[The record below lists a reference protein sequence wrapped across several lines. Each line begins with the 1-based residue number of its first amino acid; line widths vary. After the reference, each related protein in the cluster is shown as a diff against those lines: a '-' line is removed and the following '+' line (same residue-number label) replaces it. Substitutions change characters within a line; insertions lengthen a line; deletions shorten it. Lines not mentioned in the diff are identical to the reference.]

1 VLHTVM
7 RSVEF
12 EEKLAYTL
20 LAYQAAM
27 KLPPRF
33 TNLPRGPRATVMLR
47 CSQEESRRIRTAAAS
62 GVHGAFQMLIIGAV
76 PLSAEMFAKS
86 SMSGCRRKFLPRIFS
101 VSRCSICSA
110 FLNPWGISP
119 AGTPTVSLG
128 IWVAPSRAGD
138 AASVPCIWLSRS
150 RKAQPSCPDARFTAI
165 CCFTRSQS
173 SRRIALSKDGT
184 LTPKSRETCSRLT
197 FLLPVR

>member
-1 VLHTVM
+1 M

-119 AGTPTVSLG
+119 AGTHE
-128 IWVAPSRAGD
+128 
-138 AASVPCIWLSRS
+138 
-150 RKAQPSCPDARFTAI
+150 
-165 CCFTRSQS
+165 
-173 SRRIALSKDGT
+173 SRRRRVRTVHLVIPFTKGAAVLPRRALHRDLLLHTVPIFPPNRSLEGWNAHAQESRDM
-184 LTPKSRETCSRLT
+184 LTAYFLITC
-197 FLLPVR
+197 PVVPT